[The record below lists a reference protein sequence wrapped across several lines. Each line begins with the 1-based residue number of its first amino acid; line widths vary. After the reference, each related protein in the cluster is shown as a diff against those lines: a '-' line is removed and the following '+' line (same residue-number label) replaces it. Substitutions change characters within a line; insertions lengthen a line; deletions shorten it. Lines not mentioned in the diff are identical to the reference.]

1 MMKVVD
7 PRVMH
12 HLARGVPEGENVTKA
27 VKHYR
32 DVANLYQNPRDDDP
46 VVYEV
51 YTHDEGPAR
60 QGNLLWGLTVMK
72 PVDSNGECNMTRGHF
87 HQDRDCTEYYFCL
100 RGEGLLLL
108 MDEDGKTWAE
118 RMCEGSLHH
127 IDGHLAHRCVNTSAT
142 DELWVGACWPTV
154 SGHDY
159 ASVEQ
164 REFGFRVKRV
174 GGEIVFE
181 ERSNK

>member
-1 MMKVVD
+1 MM
-7 PRVMH
+7 RVIDARAMH
-12 HLARGVPEGENVTKA
+12 HLADGVPEGAGVTKA
-27 VKHYR
+27 TKRYHE
-32 DVANLYQNPRDDDP
+32 VAYLYESPRDDDP

-60 QGNLLWGLTVMK
+60 QGNLLWGLTIMR

-87 HQDRDCTEYYFCL
+87 HENRDCTEYYFCL

-108 MDEDGKTWAE
+108 MDESGATWAE

-127 IDGHLAHRCVNTSAT
+127 IDGHLAHRCVNTSST
-142 DELWVGACWPTV
+142 EELWVGACWPTV

-159 ASVEQ
+159 DAIER
-164 REFGFRVKRV
+164 REFGYRVKRV
-174 GGEIVFE
+174 NGELVFE
-181 ERSNK
+181 RRS

>member
-1 MMKVVD
+1 MM
-7 PRVMH
+7 RVIDARAMH
-12 HLARGVPEGENVTKA
+12 HLANGVPEGAGVTKA
-27 VKHYR
+27 TKRYHE
-32 DVANLYQNPRDDDP
+32 VAYLYESPRDDDP

-60 QGNLLWGLTVMK
+60 QGNLLWGLTIMR

-87 HQDRDCTEYYFCL
+87 HENRDCTEYYFCL

-108 MDEDGKTWAE
+108 MDEEGTAWAE
-118 RMCEGSLHH
+118 RMSEGSLHH

-142 DELWVGACWPTV
+142 EELWVGACWPTV

-159 ASVEQ
+159 AAVER

-174 GGEIVFE
+174 DGQLVFE
-181 ERSNK
+181 ER